1 MKINRKLRFQLFM
14 QNSMFVVLFLSLI
27 GLVGYLT
34 REYHVSRDITQSSR
48 NTLAEGSV
56 NVLKQMKGPINIT
69 VFVSN
74 DDAYRKTINDFLTR
88 YQRSKP
94 DINIKFINPAEQP
107 KQAQDAGIRAEGE
120 LVVEYEKRVEHLV
133 PSYIEQDMTN
143 LLVRLARSKQRAVMF
158 LDGHGERSLI
168 GEKNH
173 DLGEFGSQLGKKGFR
188 LSNPDLSVLQAVPRN
203 GALLVI
209 ASPRLDIPQAE
220 VAKIMHHVASG
231 GNLLWLIDQEPLHG
245 LQPLAE
251 YLGLNLTP
259 GIVIDQSSSQY
270 GADPKVAFASQYGD
284 HAITKD
290 FTLRTLFPEARQI
303 EMLKNEGE
311 WTITRLID
319 VAPNGWL
326 ETGKLDGKLSF
337 DAKSDIPGP
346 INIAV
351 ALERKAE
358 NLNQRV
364 VVIGNGNFLSN
375 TFLANGGNVDLG
387 VNIVTWLSGDDNLI
401 TIQPRPLRDVNV
413 TIPADGW
420 NRFLAMAIFFGARL
434 LLPLALLVTG
444 VVIWWRRRKR

>member
-1 MKINRKLRFQLFM
+1 
-14 QNSMFVVLFLSLI
+14 
-27 GLVGYLT
+27 
-34 REYHVSRDITQSSR
+34 
-48 NTLAEGSV
+48 
-56 NVLKQMKGPINIT
+56 
-69 VFVSN
+69 
-74 DDAYRKTINDFLTR
+74 
-88 YQRSKP
+88 
-94 DINIKFINPAEQP
+94 
-107 KQAQDAGIRAEGE
+107 
-120 LVVEYEKRVEHLV
+120 
-133 PSYIEQDMTN
+133 
-143 LLVRLARSKQRAVMF
+143 
-158 LDGHGERSLI
+158 
-168 GEKNH
+168 
-173 DLGEFGSQLGKKGFR
+173 
-188 LSNPDLSVLQAVPRN
+188 VPRN

-326 ETGKLDGKLSF
+326 ETGKLEGKLSF

-351 ALERKAE
+351 ALERKSE